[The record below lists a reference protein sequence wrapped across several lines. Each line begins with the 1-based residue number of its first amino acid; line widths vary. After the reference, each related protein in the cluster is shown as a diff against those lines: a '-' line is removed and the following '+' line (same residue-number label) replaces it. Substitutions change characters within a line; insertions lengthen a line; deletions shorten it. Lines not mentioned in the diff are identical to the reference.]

1 MRSEQNHTVRITVPA
16 TSANLGPGFDAF
28 GLALE
33 MRDELEFS
41 IPDGN
46 RVEIDICGEGSDSL
60 PRDES
65 HLVVRAF
72 RKAQEEICGETTG
85 VVLKANNRI
94 PQARGLG
101 SSAEAIVSG
110 VAAALALAGKNIEES
125 SVKDTLFDIAA
136 RIEGHPDN
144 VAPAVYGQ
152 MTASWSA
159 PANPTPLPGQAESA
173 ANAILRDGKPGNHT
187 IVYPVADI
195 INAYVFIPDYSLS
208 TEEARKALPEA
219 VSRADALLNVSRAAL
234 LPGVMSGIVKDAK
247 EANDILMSATV
258 DVLHQ
263 DYRRPLM
270 MPSAELVDD
279 MRDAS
284 FAAAISG
291 AGPCVLVLHA
301 GSGQDC
307 GDQDCGETEIKR
319 IAQTHLDS
327 GHWRMERLQIAKDGV
342 RAQLS

>member
-101 SSAEAIVSG
+101 
-110 VAAALALAGKNIEES
+110 LAGKNIEES

-234 LPGVMSGIVKDAK
+234 LPAVMSGIVKDAK